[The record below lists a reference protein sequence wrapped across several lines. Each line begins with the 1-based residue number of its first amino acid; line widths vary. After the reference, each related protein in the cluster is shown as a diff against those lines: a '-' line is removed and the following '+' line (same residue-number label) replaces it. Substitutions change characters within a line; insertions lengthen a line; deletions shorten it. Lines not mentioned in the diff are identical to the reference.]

1 MQNISLMKIA
11 GAIKLLES
19 KTERTETY
27 LNLISQHELK
37 LQNLYNE
44 IQKLRTD
51 NKDLT
56 ELTDAVNEIKSHAV
70 NDRAIDELQNRVED
84 LKKDLTKAITEKPV
98 YTYDEVERSG
108 NEKVEIKERQI
119 LSPEFK
125 APNPEE
131 SKYSEY
137 GSLDDVLQIVLGN
150 TKISIDRDDKD
161 REVCSI
167 TNEIGGLSFKKKD
180 SEDIWLLDR
189 NKDSEMEFHFNTM
202 DNTPL
207 SVNPSGI
214 STPSLSLNNKIIS
227 GVANSINEQTIND
240 KTIPTVSAIVKYI
253 NTNLQRMNLL
263 SKLNPISSEQM
274 KIDSK
279 DEKQCESHADSREQ
293 PTLPQCN
300 ISTIKTENGNSILIE
315 NESNSFSLKDEK
327 MNITTINVSSS
338 DGLRVGDKFK
348 LLNSSGILCK
358 FVKDNGNV
366 SVGRFVELTGSAS
379 KIDDLIVPE
388 VKLTNKLSSAVYGL
402 VKNVAQK
409 EYVKD
414 NKIYKLPDNIEY
426 VLIIKKGLIEV
437 SVNEGSFEVGSLL
450 VAGKSGVPVY
460 NKNNAEAIQFCVSK
474 KVPMAKVISKID
486 DKLIIDI
493 V

>member
-1 MQNISLMKIA
+1 MKIA

-19 KTERTETY
+19 KTERTEAY
-27 LNLISQHELK
+27 LNLISQHESK

-44 IQKLRTD
+44 IQKIRTD

-56 ELTDAVNEIKSHAV
+56 ELTDAVNEIKNHAV

-98 YTYDEVERSG
+98 YTYDNDEAERGG

-137 GSLDDVLQIVLGN
+137 GSLDDVLQIILGN

-167 TNEIGGLSFKKKD
+167 TNEVGGLSFKKKD

-189 NKDSEMEFHFNTM
+189 NKNSEMEFHFNTM
-202 DNTPL
+202 ENTPL

-214 STPSLSLNNKIIS
+214 STPSLSLNDKTINS
-227 GVANSINEQTIND
+227 VANSINEQTIND
-240 KTIPTVSAIVKYI
+240 RTIPTVSAIVKYI
-253 NTNLQRMNLL
+253 NANLQRMNIL
-263 SKLNPISSEQM
+263 SKLNPINSEQM
-274 KIDSK
+274 NEMKNDNQYDS
-279 DEKQCESHADSREQ
+279 HVDSREQ

-327 MNITTINVSSS
+327 MNIMTINVSSS

-358 FVKDNGNV
+358 FVKDNGNI
-366 SVGRFVELTGSAS
+366 SIGRFVELTGSAS

-402 VKNVAQK
+402 VKNVIHK

-426 VLIIKKGLIEV
+426 VLIIKKGLIEI